1 MSAGIYN
8 ITIEQGADWRLLFVW
23 KDQAGNPHNLTGWT
37 ARMQVRE
44 TVDSKTALFDLT
56 TENGQIA
63 IGNENGTVEIKIPAA
78 MSQEVKAN
86 PKNLVWQDGK
96 QGVSF
101 SYDLELIDTQGIVTR
116 LLQGA
121 AFFVPEVTR

>member
-8 ITIEQGADWRLLFVW
+8 VTIEQGADWRLLFVW
-23 KDQAGNPHNLTGWT
+23 KDNTGEPHDLSGWT
-37 ARMQVRE
+37 GRMQVRE
-44 TVDSKTALFDLT
+44 TLAGKSALLNLT
-56 TENGQIA
+56 TENGQITLGGA
-63 IGNENGTVEIKIPAA
+63 DGTVEVTIPAA
-78 MSQEVKAN
+78 MSQEVK
-86 PKNLVWQDGK
+86 PNLSKLSWQDGK

-101 SYDLELIDTQGIVTR
+101 AYDLELIDPAGKVTR